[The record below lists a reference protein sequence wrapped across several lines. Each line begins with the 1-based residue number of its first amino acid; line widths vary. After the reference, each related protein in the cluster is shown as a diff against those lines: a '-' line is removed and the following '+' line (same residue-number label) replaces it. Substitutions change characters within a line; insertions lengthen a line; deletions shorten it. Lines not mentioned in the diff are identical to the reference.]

1 MVFVL
6 THSGVRLKR
15 ASFEGAPAA
24 MREDRSGGF
33 HGIIGELQKSAA
45 CLSHPLLAEAVSGPF
60 DFDPGDLCKDDGR
73 TQAYLMVPPE
83 FLELWAPVL
92 KAIFV
97 GCMVEK
103 SKRPNAPR
111 QLWVLDKCGQLGRFP
126 VIPEMFACG
135 AGIST
140 WFSQIVALRRPSRRV
155 SSG

>member
-1 MVFVL
+1 MF

-15 ASFEGAPAA
+15 ASFEVAPAA

-33 HGIIGELQKSAA
+33 QGIIGELQKSVD
-45 CLSHPLLAEAVSGPF
+45 CLSDPLLAEAVSGPF
-60 DFDPGDLCKDDGR
+60 DFDLGDLCKDDGR
-73 TQAYLMVPPE
+73 PQAYLMVPPE

-126 VIPEMFACG
+126 VIPEMFTCG

-140 WFSQIVALRRPSRRV
+140 WFSQSVALRRPSRRV